1 MYIYLIK
8 NILQYWMCSFIIFI
22 VMFLPGWL
30 IVCRTNLSDIE
41 KLSISFGASVVILI
55 LFLLL
60 FISNYILSIIIIIFF
75 IILMLVLLVFEKEY
89 CIYKIIH
96 RTELKLIL
104 LIFAIAITVRLYV
117 QTFWEYPVIG
127 GDWYYHALVIP
138 YKIENLEL
146 IPPRDRTPLFSLII
160 FVYHKL
166 LCISLYEF
174 WVSQIISVF
183 LNSLFLF
190 PAYMIARKVFG
201 IKIALMAT
209 IFMTITPFLLEQS
222 IYTWPKNLAMYFILL
237 MIYFAFFSK
246 IKNEFRYILAGIFG
260 GLGFLAHNYTTVYII
275 TALFALIYYYKIEY
289 KSQFRK
295 KLMKS
300 IYLFILG
307 IILPLIP
314 YFCWVFISYGTIF
327 TSHFMYYP
335 FAVDPEDVD
344 TILHGDPDMVV
355 KKFFSTP
362 ISKILW
368 VKVIDIVVTLTP
380 ATLPINPIATSFRT
394 YFPVYYY
401 SHDYPGALSTL
412 MYILIVIW
420 FIRYILRKS
429 KTDKILFIF
438 VAVPFILFLV
448 VSGWLDWGMLTAGL
462 HPTIPIL
469 IMLGFNE
476 LEKVTQDK
484 LKYLL
489 KIFVFVGAIIENTI
503 FMWLLLAFY
512 KLEGGITQVEEGIR
526 RYIPNFNVSKFVSA
540 HFFTGNFEAMSI
552 VLNTFIF
559 LALIIILLI
568 FLFRINKTLF
578 TEYSPKNWE
587 F

>member
-1 MYIYLIK
+1 MFVSVKVTVAVEAFTSPLTD
-8 NILQYWMCSFIIFI
+8 IFPF
-22 VMFLPGWL
+22 V
-30 IVCRTNLSDIE
+30 
-41 KLSISFGASVVILI
+41 VVIVI
-55 LFLLL
+55 LL
-60 FISNYILSIIIIIFF
+60 FVVFKPVNEILSSSVIDTSPLAEIFKSLTAVVNVTSVTPE
-75 IILMLVLLVFEKEY
+75 ILRSVE
-89 CIYKIIH
+89 
-96 RTELKLIL
+96 
-104 LIFAIAITVRLYV
+104 LIFP
-117 QTFWEYPVIG
+117 PVIFPS
-127 GDWYYHALVIP
+127 VI
-138 YKIENLEL
+138 
-146 IPPRDRTPLFSLII
+146 
-160 FVYHKL
+160 V
-166 LCISLYEF
+166 
-174 WVSQIISVF
+174 
-183 LNSLFLF
+183 
-190 PAYMIARKVFG
+190 
-201 IKIALMAT
+201 
-209 IFMTITPFLLEQS
+209 
-222 IYTWPKNLAMYFILL
+222 
-237 MIYFAFFSK
+237 
-246 IKNEFRYILAGIFG
+246 
-260 GLGFLAHNYTTVYII
+260 I